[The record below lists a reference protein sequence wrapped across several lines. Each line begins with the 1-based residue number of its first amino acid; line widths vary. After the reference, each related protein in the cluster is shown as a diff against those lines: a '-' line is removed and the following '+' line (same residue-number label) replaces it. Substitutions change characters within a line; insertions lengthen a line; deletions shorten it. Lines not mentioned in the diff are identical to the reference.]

1 MENIRIPMFLA
12 IQLGISILTLIY
24 VDGNNKEGART
35 SRRLSFTQ
43 VPPSTSTT
51 DKYGKVHAPMGHEP
65 TACLFS
71 LFEIGGFVRREQEQF
86 AQVMI
91 CVKRLSLTSVINI
104 KFLFSR

>member
-35 SRRLSFTQ
+35 SRRLSFSQ

-51 DKYGKVHAPMGHEP
+51 DKYGKVHAPMGRVFKIVFSDE
-65 TACLFS
+65 TKKCLY
-71 LFEIGGFVRREQEQF
+71 L
-86 AQVMI
+86 
-91 CVKRLSLTSVINI
+91 
-104 KFLFSR
+104 